1 MAGRPV
7 KNTFYREAF
16 AGRKLNKIL
25 DEYLDEAFG
34 ASTLRNLYIDFI
46 AIAEA
51 ERNARLLNNS
61 DIVKQLN
68 KFIDV
73 IEKKVDINTD
83 ILDVIAYKDLLFKIK
98 DKIGSLERQGRGGT
112 QASRTRKT
120 NKLPPVPKKDDTV
133 YSDWVELNY
142 HPFSVN
148 YQYDYI
154 DGRKIRSR
162 AYQNWLGGFPVAF
175 CPDEIDLLMQ
185 GVDVHKPVG
194 ISIEV
199 ICMPQFDCDNFT
211 KSLID
216 VIYSR
221 VFSEEG
227 LNDNLVW
234 ESRIKKIGECKD
246 YSEGVIRYRFYNI

>member
-7 KNTFYREAF
+7 KNTEYREIF

-25 DEYLDEAFG
+25 DECEG
-34 ASTLRNLYIDFI
+34 AVQIRDWYNLFI
-46 AIAEA
+46 VTAEK
-51 ERNARLLNNS
+51 ERNSRLLNNS
-61 DIVKQLN
+61 DIIKQLN
-68 KFIDV
+68 KFVDL
-73 IEKKVDINTD
+73 IEERTDINTD
-83 ILDVIAYKDLLFKIK
+83 ILDIIVYKELLFRIK
-98 DKIGSLERQGRGGT
+98 DKIGKLERQGNGGT
-112 QASRTRKT
+112 KASKTRKT
-120 NKLPPVPKKDDTV
+120 NKLAPVVKKDDTV

-142 HPFSVN
+142 HTFSVN

-162 AYQNWLGGFPVAF
+162 AYQNWLGGFPTAF
-175 CPDEIDLLMQ
+175 CPDEIDLLME

>member
-7 KNTFYREAF
+7 KNTEYREIF

-25 DEYLDEAFG
+25 DECEG
-34 ASTLRNLYIDFI
+34 AVQIRDWYNFFI
-46 AIAEA
+46 ATAEK
-51 ERNARLLNNS
+51 ERDARLLNNS

-68 KFIDV
+68 KFVDL
-73 IEKKVDINTD
+73 IEEKTDINTD
-83 ILDVIAYKDLLFKIK
+83 ILDIIIYKELLFRIK

-112 QASRTRKT
+112 QASKTRKT
-120 NKLPPVPKKDDTV
+120 NKLAPVVKKDDTV

-162 AYQNWLGGFPVAF
+162 AYQNWLGGFPTAF
-175 CPDEIDLLMQ
+175 CPDEIDLLME

>member
-7 KNTFYREAF
+7 KNTEYREIF

-25 DEYLDEAFG
+25 DECEG
-34 ASTLRNLYIDFI
+34 AVQIRDWYNFFI
-46 AIAEA
+46 VTAEK
-51 ERNARLLNNS
+51 ERDARLLNNS

-68 KFIDV
+68 KFVDL
-73 IEKKVDINTD
+73 IEEKTDINTD
-83 ILDVIAYKDLLFKIK
+83 ILDIIIYKELLFRIK

-112 QASRTRKT
+112 QASKTRKT
-120 NKLPPVPKKDDTV
+120 NKLAPVVKKDDTV

-162 AYQNWLGGFPVAF
+162 AYQNWLGGFPTAF
-175 CPDEIDLLMQ
+175 CPDEIDLLME

>member
-7 KNTFYREAF
+7 KNTEYREIF

-25 DEYLDEAFG
+25 DECEG
-34 ASTLRNLYIDFI
+34 AVQIRDWYNFFI
-46 AIAEA
+46 ATAEK
-51 ERNARLLNNS
+51 ERDARLLNNS

-68 KFIDV
+68 KFVDL
-73 IEKKVDINTD
+73 IEEKTDINTD
-83 ILDVIAYKDLLFKIK
+83 ILDIIIYKELLFRIK

-112 QASRTRKT
+112 QASKTRKT
-120 NKLPPVPKKDDTV
+120 NKLAPAPKKDDTV

-162 AYQNWLGGFPVAF
+162 AYQNWLGGFPVAL
-175 CPDEIDLLMQ
+175 CPDEIDLLME

-234 ESRIKKIGECKD
+234 ESRIKKIGECRD

>member
-120 NKLPPVPKKDDTV
+120 NKEKRT
-133 YSDWVELNY
+133 YSDWIVIPV
-142 HPFSVN
+142 HGFSVN
-148 YQYDYI
+148 YMYTVGNNGKMVRSNAYNNW
-154 DGRKIRSR
+154 RKNFPHELVPTDMELWQEYGIYMDSD
-162 AYQNWLGGFPVAF
+162 LGLEMEFIAKEEF
-175 CPDEIDLLMQ
+175 
-185 GVDVHKPVG
+185 DV
-194 ISIEV
+194 
-199 ICMPQFDCDNFT
+199 DNFS
-211 KSLID
+211 KALID
-216 VIYSR
+216 VLWQNFGNDDNNVIETKCTRIGTCDSYDKGLIRFR
-221 VFSEEG
+221 V
-227 LNDNLVW
+227 
-234 ESRIKKIGECKD
+234 
-246 YSEGVIRYRFYNI
+246 YNI

>member
-1 MAGRPV
+1 MGRNK
-7 KNTFYREAF
+7 KNTEYRDIF

-25 DEYLDEAFG
+25 DECEG
-34 ASTLRNLYIDFI
+34 AVQIRDWYNFFI
-46 AIAEA
+46 ATAEK
-51 ERNARLLNNS
+51 ERDARLLNNS

-68 KFIDV
+68 KFVDL
-73 IEKKVDINTD
+73 IEEKTDINTD
-83 ILDVIAYKDLLFKIK
+83 ILDIIIYKELLFKIK
-98 DKIGSLERQGRGGT
+98 DKIGSLSRQGEGGKK
-112 QASRTRKT
+112 ASVSRKV
-120 NKLPPVPKKDDTV
+120 NKEKPIEKKDDTV

-162 AYQNWLGGFPVAF
+162 AYQNWLGGFPTAF